1 MPVSVK
7 TMRPKT
13 KADVFKVL
21 RGIIEVD
28 RQLGRVLTQESV
40 AKYVG
45 IPKKRAKN
53 AFDIIRGIDR
63 RLGEIFRLYHNPN
76 MVGKLPVSHI
86 EAVRKRIAGIP
97 ESAKEIQPVLTAKP
111 ENEDDTPDENLRDQI
126 SFDAYECVAKHG
138 ELTAEQVAAM
148 TGHPLTNVAKELK
161 RLSTPVN
168 EFDEKFQMIKAR
180 VNDRGQTVYSHG
192 LKNQNNNK
200 SSDAS
205 KREIKRYRAD
215 SQAAFK
221 TKYKAMKPVR
231 RDARK

>member
-1 MPVSVK
+1 MPVRITKS
-7 TMRPKT
+7 MRPKT

-28 RQLGRVLTQESV
+28 RQLGRVLTHEAV
-40 AKYVG
+40 AKHVG

-53 AFDIIRGIDR
+53 AFNIIRGIDR

-97 ESAKEIQPVLTAKP
+97 ESAKEIQPTPQAEP
-111 ENEDDTPDENLRDQI
+111 ENDDDTPDENLRDQI

-138 ELTAEQVAAM
+138 ELTAEQVASM
-148 TGHPLTNVAKELK
+148 TGHPLVNVAKELT

-168 EFDEKFQMIKAR
+168 EHDEKFQMVKAR
-180 VNDRGQTVYSHG
+180 VNYQGQTVYSHG
-192 LKNQNNNK
+192 LKKDNNNK
-200 SSDAS
+200 SHDAS
-205 KREIKRYRAD
+205 KRDRAD

-231 RDARK
+231 REVRK